1 MKHDDFI
8 RESLDQNLSG
18 LHVSRQQ
25 QTAIFEEIVGGKKMK
40 KKIPFSLAL
49 VAVLILTSVVA
60 LAVGTNAF
68 NYFSNRDARY
78 GKLADQAANV
88 TAAPADIE
96 SDELGSVNARIDS
109 AYYDGQ
115 SLSVGFIIENSTR
128 IEPYTPSA
136 EELANA
142 ELIADPIMPL
152 ARNEADQQ
160 ILEEFQTAVEN
171 GTPYGYAIYSV
182 YASDHTL
189 VNGIDMPPYT
199 ADEDYDDTGAYIA
212 IRNFESPLPEELQ
225 DLANV
230 DVSIQLYEH
239 MSIHYFDGTDMYH
252 YGIAAVDSG
261 TITAVV
267 PKSDADTHFYTG
279 SAEIDGITFSAEAR
293 LSAMN
298 GNITLTADRDVFNLV
313 SYEVNGDT
321 WQAPAWNLVVVDE
334 TGYEYRNMDGYSL
347 TPAQSLDITV
357 EGKGELPAELHIYL
371 LHAGEDPDTYDY
383 WPVAADKLDNPHIVL
398 TIAE

>member
-25 QTAIFEEIVGGKKMK
+25 QKAIFEEIVGGKKMK

-60 LAVGTNAF
+60 LAVSTNVF
-68 NYFSNRDARY
+68 NYFSSRDARY
-78 GKLADQAANV
+78 GKLAEQAANV
-88 TAAPADIE
+88 TAAPVDIE

-115 SLSVGFIIENSTR
+115 TLSVGFIIENSTR
-128 IEPYTPSA
+128 IEPYTLSA
-136 EELANA
+136 EELANS
-142 ELIADPIMPL
+142 ELVIDPIMPI
-152 ARNEADQQ
+152 ARDEIDQQ
-160 ILEEFQTAVEN
+160 ILAEFQTAVEN
-171 GTPYGYAIYSV
+171 ETPYGYAVYSV

-189 VNGIDMPPYT
+189 VNDIDLPPYT
-199 ADEDYDDTGAYIA
+199 TDEDYDDTGTYLA
-212 IRNFESPLPEELQ
+212 IRNYESPLPEELQ
-225 DLANV
+225 NLETVN
-230 DVSIQLYEH
+230 VSINLYEH
-239 MSIHYFDGTDMYH
+239 MTIHYFDGNDIYH
-252 YGIAAVDSG
+252 YSIAARDAG
-261 TITAVV
+261 TITASI
-267 PKSDADTHFYTG
+267 PKTNADTRTYYGYAT
-279 SAEIDGITFSAEAR
+279 IDGINFIANAS

-298 GNITLTADRDVFNLV
+298 GNITLTADQDVFDLV

-321 WQAPAWNLVVVDE
+321 WQAPAWNLVVIDE
-334 TGYEYRNMDGYSL
+334 TGYEYRNTEGYSL
-347 TPAQSLDITV
+347 APDESLDITI

>member
-1 MKHDDFI
+1 
-8 RESLDQNLSG
+8 
-18 LHVSRQQ
+18 
-25 QTAIFEEIVGGKKMK
+25 MK

-49 VAVLILTSVVA
+49 VAVLIITSVVA
-60 LAVGTNAF
+60 LAVGTNVF
-68 NYFSNRDARY
+68 NYFNNRDARY
-78 GKLADQAANV
+78 GKLAEQAANV
-88 TAAPADIE
+88 TAAPVNIE

-109 AYYDGQ
+109 AYYDGH

-128 IEPYTPSA
+128 IEPYTLSA

-142 ELIADPIMPL
+142 ELIIDPIMPL
-152 ARNEADQQ
+152 ARDEADQK

-189 VNGIDMPPYT
+189 VNNIDIPPYT
-199 ADEDYDDTGAYIA
+199 ADEDYDDNGAYLA
-212 IRNFESPLPEELQ
+212 IRNYESPLPEGLQ
-225 DLANV
+225 DLENV
-230 DVSIQLYEH
+230 DVSIRLYEH
-239 MSIHYFDGTDMYH
+239 MSVHYFDGTDMYH
-252 YGIAAVDSG
+252 YGIAAVDAG

-267 PKSDADTHFYTG
+267 PKTNADTRFYTG
-279 SAEIDGITFSAEAR
+279 SSAIDGITFSAEAS

-298 GNITLTADRDVFNLV
+298 GNISLTADQDIFDPV

-321 WQAPAWNLVVVDE
+321 WQAPAWNLLVVDE

-347 TPAQSLDITV
+347 APVDSLDITV
-357 EGKGELPAELHIYL
+357 EGKGELPAELHVYL
-371 LHAGEDPDTYDY
+371 LHAGEEPDTYDY
-383 WPVAADKLDNPHIVL
+383 WPIADDKLDNPHIIL